1 MVTHPLQGSIAKR
14 MKRFDKL
21 AGQASPQARGQ
32 DYELDQDNDEISV
45 NSNSDYVNMEM
56 ADVTTASDS
65 PGDNAMAMV

>member
-1 MVTHPLQGSIAKR
+1 MVTHPLQGSIAQR

-32 DYELDQDNDEISV
+32 DYELEQDNDEISV

-56 ADVTTASDS
+56 ADVTASDS
-65 PGDNAMAMV
+65 PGDNTMAIV